1 MSTITANTV
10 PTASKGFAITSW
22 AVRLLLAAAFLA
34 AGSAKLAGIP
44 MMVQT
49 FDGIGIG
56 QWFRYLTGAIE
67 VASAVLLLLPSTRL
81 VAAIALACTMLG
93 AIVTHLAII
102 GGTPL
107 PAGMLLVLTLVV
119 IGLHRSDSDRLKAR
133 LR

>member
-1 MSTITANTV
+1 MSTITANPV
-10 PTASKGFAITSW
+10 SKTSKSTLLTSW
-22 AVRLLLAAAFLA
+22 VVRLLLAAAFLA
-34 AGSAKLAGIP
+34 AGGAKIAGAP

-67 VASAVLLLLPSTRL
+67 VVSAVLLLLPSTRL
-81 VAAIALACTMLG
+81 LAAAALACTMVG

-107 PAGMLLVLTLVV
+107 PAGVLLVLTLVV
-119 IGLHRSDSDRLKAR
+119 MALHRSDLDGLKAR